1 MTSGPI
7 HAGARLSPDVWSWAA
22 AGLPQPGAGG
32 GSGGRSTP
40 TCVPLVVAAAPRE
53 VDGERTEEIKQGPGQ
68 DNDVVEVQ
76 QYDDDL

>member
-1 MTSGPI
+1 MCPT
-7 HAGARLSPDVWSWAA
+7 HTGARHSPEARPWAA
-22 AGLPQPGAGG
+22 AGFLQPGSAGG
-32 GSGGRSTP
+32 QGEGSTP
-40 TCVPLVVAAAPRE
+40 TCVPLVVTAAPGE